1 MLPAS
6 VEETEAFQFNDTG
19 DKLGLEGV
27 VTNSMG
33 TAHIVYSVLFV
44 AWPATNIGQHA
55 ISLNDGPSGK
65 RSSHGLTVSPSPP
78 RHVGGAA
85 RSPHVSED
93 HVAAAEKR
101 GRTQAAGKGKRDL
114 KVRAPV

>member
-1 MLPAS
+1 M
-6 VEETEAFQFNDTG
+6 QI
-19 DKLGLEGV
+19 KLGLEGV
-27 VTNSMG
+27 VTNNMG

-44 AWPATNIGQHA
+44 AWPATNMGLHA
-55 ISLNDGPSGK
+55 I
-65 RSSHGLTVSPSPP
+65 SHGLTVSPSPP

-101 GRTQAAGKGKRDL
+101 DRTQAAGKGKRDL

>member
-6 VEETEAFQFNDTG
+6 VEETEAFQFYDTG
-19 DKLGLEGV
+19 VSYTNKLGLKGV

-33 TAHIVYSVLFV
+33 TTHIVYSVLFV
-44 AWPATNIGQHA
+44 AWPATNMGLHA

-78 RHVGGAA
+78 RHVGGC
-85 RSPHVSED
+85 SE
-93 HVAAAEKR
+93 VPTR
-101 GRTQAAGKGKRDL
+101 Q
-114 KVRAPV
+114 

>member
-1 MLPAS
+1 MQI
-6 VEETEAFQFNDTG
+6 E
-19 DKLGLEGV
+19 LGLEGV

-44 AWPATNIGQHA
+44 AWPATNMGQHA

-78 RHVGGAA
+78 RRVWGAA

-93 HVAAAEKR
+93 HVAAGQKT
-101 GRTQAAGKGKRDL
+101 GRTACSFDINQISQ
-114 KVRAPV
+114 PVVFFSHKKTS